1 MSLDDVGYVWSV
13 AFGEYLI
20 SERRTH
26 STSPH
31 DGKDDLYDWRHNM
44 DCTKNLTQ
52 SNLDNNM
59 CLEIG
64 CILRMWLLIQLIC
77 VREAQ

>member
-1 MSLDDVGYVWSV
+1 MSPDNMGYVWSV
-13 AFGEYLI
+13 VFGEYPI

-44 DCTKNLTQ
+44 DHTKKLTQ
-52 SNLDNNM
+52 SNPDNDM

-64 CILRMWLLIQLIC
+64 CILCMWLSIQLIH
-77 VREAQ
+77 VGEAQ